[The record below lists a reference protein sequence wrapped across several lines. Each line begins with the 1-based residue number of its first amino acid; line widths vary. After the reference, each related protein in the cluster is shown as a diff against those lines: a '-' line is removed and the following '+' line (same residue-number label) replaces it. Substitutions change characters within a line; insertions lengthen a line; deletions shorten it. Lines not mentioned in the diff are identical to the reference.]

1 MCSEVGDARAS
12 DALVMSQR
20 ALGRCV
26 DLERDLAE
34 LREEID
40 DLDRR
45 VRALERDLDK

>member
-1 MCSEVGDARAS
+1 MCSEAGDTRVS

-26 DLERDLAE
+26 DLEGDLAE

-45 VRALERDLDK
+45 IRALERDLDE